1 MLATN
6 LANKDFLFN
15 LDAQLLFNTL
25 LMAAAIFVLFL
36 LMSNLLFNPA
46 RKFLKDRQERIAKDI
61 SDAKDDKESAAALK
75 AEYESKLKNIEKE
88 AEVIL
93 SEARQ
98 KALKNEARII
108 DEAKEEAQR
117 IIKRAHEEALL
128 EKKHAMD
135 DVKQEIIAIASLM
148 AQKVVSASVDTDIQ
162 DTLVEETLKEMGDS
176 TWLS

>member
-1 MLATN
+1 MLASQT
-6 LANKDFLFN
+6 FLFN
-15 LDAQLLFNTL
+15 LDAQLLFSTL

-36 LMSNLLFNPA
+36 LMSYLLFNPA
-46 RKFLKDRQERIAKDI
+46 KKLLADRQERIAKDI
-61 SDAKDDKESAAALK
+61 SDAKEASESAETLK

-108 DEAKEEAQR
+108 DEAKVEAQR
-117 IIKRAHEEALL
+117 IIKHAQEEAEL

-135 DVKQEIIAIASLM
+135 DVKQEIIAVAALM
-148 AQKVVSASVDTDIQ
+148 AQKVVSASIDTTIQ

>member
-1 MLATN
+1 MLASQT
-6 LANKDFLFN
+6 FLFG
-15 LDAQLLFNTL
+15 LDPQLIFDVL

-36 LMSNLLFNPA
+36 VASNLLFNPA
-46 RKFLKDRQERIAKDI
+46 RALLKDRQDRIDNDI
-61 SDAKDDKESAAALK
+61 KDAKEDKESAAALK
-75 AEYESKLKNIEKE
+75 SEYESKLKDINKE

-98 KALKNEARII
+98 KALKNETKII
-108 DEAKEEAQR
+108 EEAKEEASR
-117 IIKRAHEEALL
+117 IIKRAQEEAEL

-148 AQKVVSASVDTDIQ
+148 AQKVVAANIDSTIQ
-162 DTLVEETLKEMGDS
+162 DTLVEETLKEMGES

>member
-1 MLATN
+1 MLASQT
-6 LANKDFLFN
+6 FLFN

-25 LMAAAIFVLFL
+25 LMAAAIFVLFWI
-36 LMSNLLFNPA
+36 MSFLLFNPA
-46 RKFLKDRQERIAKDI
+46 RKLLQDRQERIAKDI
-61 SDAKDDKESAAALK
+61 SDAKDASESAAAMK

-88 AEVIL
+88 AEAIL

-98 KALKNEARII
+98 KALKNEQRII
-108 DEAKEEAQR
+108 DEAKEEARR
-117 IIKRAHEEALL
+117 IIKHAQEEALL

-135 DVKQEIIAIASLM
+135 DVKKEIITVASLM
-148 AQKVVSASVDTDIQ
+148 AQKVVSTSIDTTIQ

>member
-1 MLATN
+1 MLSSQT
-6 LANKDFLFN
+6 FLFN

-36 LMSNLLFNPA
+36 VMSNLLFNPA
-46 RKFLKDRQERIAKDI
+46 RKMLKDRQERIAKEI

-75 AEYESKLKNIEKE
+75 AEYESKLKNIDKE

-108 DEAKEEAQR
+108 EEAKEEAQR
-117 IIKRAHEEALL
+117 IVKRAKEEALL

-135 DVKQEIIAIASLM
+135 DVKQEMIAIASLM
-148 AQKVVSASVDTDIQ
+148 AQKVVSASIDTTIQ
-162 DTLVEETLKEMGDS
+162 DALVEETLKEMGDS